1 MIISIHANYQSTVIS
16 VEDVRTV
23 GAIKKMIKMK
33 NIIGHIS

>member
-1 MIISIHANYQSTVIS
+1 MVISIHANYQSTVIS

-23 GAIKKMIKMK
+23 GAIKRMIELQ